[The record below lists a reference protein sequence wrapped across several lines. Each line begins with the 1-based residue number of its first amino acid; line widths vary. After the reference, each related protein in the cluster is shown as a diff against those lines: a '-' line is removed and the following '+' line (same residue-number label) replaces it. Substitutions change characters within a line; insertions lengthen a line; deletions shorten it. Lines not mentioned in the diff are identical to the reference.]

1 MTINN
6 LFDELVNQFKEWLS
20 RQGQSKKTISS
31 RASNIKNIAKYY
43 DILKDDVG
51 LRSRKTGDTFTFA
64 NRNVTKTLKKLFIE
78 DKIPQS
84 YRDKIPVLVDSTD
97 TVIWLGDYG
106 TNKPFVPDKDT
117 KNILLITQM

>member
-1 MTINN
+1 M
-6 LFDELVNQFKEWLS
+6 V
-20 RQGQSKKTISS
+20 
-31 RASNIKNIAKYY
+31 
-43 DILKDDVG
+43 
-51 LRSRKTGDTFTFA
+51 

-84 YRDKIPVLVDSTD
+84 YRDKIPVLVDGTD

-106 TNKPFVPDKDT
+106 TNKPFVPDENT